1 MEVINLSGS
10 PRGDFG
16 LECESFSTL
25 GATLPDGGRVANFWR
40 RVSRFANR
48 KNIHGTI
55 GAEFQF
61 TEPAMPK
68 QPFTHKPI
76 FPRDPKTRQE
86 RTQHGEKVKPQR
98 ELAGRKTK

>member
-1 MEVINLSGS
+1 
-10 PRGDFG
+10 
-16 LECESFSTL
+16 
-25 GATLPDGGRVANFWR
+25 
-40 RVSRFANR
+40 
-48 KNIHGTI
+48 
-55 GAEFQF
+55 
-61 TEPAMPK
+61 MPK